1 MNIFSKLLRIC
12 NAFPKRFRSTISII
26 FLSKNF
32 FRTNPTSVGSPKY
45 NKFRT
50 VQTHDCSPN
59 FVYYL
64 FLEWV
69 KNTCPYERTMN

>member
-32 FRTNPTSVGSPKY
+32 FRKNPTSVGSPKY
-45 NKFRT
+45 DKFRPMI
-50 VQTHDCSPN
+50 VHQTLHNELSLSKIEYSK
-59 FVYYL
+59 FG
-64 FLEWV
+64 
-69 KNTCPYERTMN
+69 KNQ